1 MNNGMS
7 ANGEEILAIDD
18 PRVPEELRAHAA
30 QFLVKVCFVAFDGA
44 DFCLFAEDGELVD
57 LGYFRG

>member
-1 MNNGMS
+1 MS
-7 ANGEEILAIDD
+7 VDGEEILAIDD
-18 PRVPEELRAHAA
+18 PCVPEELRAHAA
-30 QFLVKVCFVAFDGA
+30 QFRVKVCFVAFDGA